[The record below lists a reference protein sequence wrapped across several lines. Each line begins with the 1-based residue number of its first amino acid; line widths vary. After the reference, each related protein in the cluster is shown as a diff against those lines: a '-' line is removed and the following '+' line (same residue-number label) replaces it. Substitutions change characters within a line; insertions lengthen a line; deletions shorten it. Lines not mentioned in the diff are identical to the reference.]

1 MPRLQRSSEGIPI
14 RADLVEAGL
23 ETGFA
28 LVQLAGTQSNGD
40 ARRVLREARAVCR
53 ESERRAARLKE
64 EDLRRLRLR
73 FADLR
78 QAIAKAGGR
87 PPQAQILRM
96 PGGN

>member
-87 PPQAQILRM
+87 PPQARILRM